1 MMIWLASQQ
10 HQMEVEDDADFL
22 EEERLIFI
30 QFFRDAVEINGE
42 PKNSDPPNS
51 FKLPK
56 KGRLDCMQNNFLG
69 LLLGSAF
76 SSCNI
81 KIEREHTNAWLYIH
95 ENAGKHTS

>member
-42 PKNSDPPNS
+42 PYTPNV
-51 FKLPK
+51 
-56 KGRLDCMQNNFLG
+56 
-69 LLLGSAF
+69 
-76 SSCNI
+76 
-81 KIEREHTNAWLYIH
+81 
-95 ENAGKHTS
+95 